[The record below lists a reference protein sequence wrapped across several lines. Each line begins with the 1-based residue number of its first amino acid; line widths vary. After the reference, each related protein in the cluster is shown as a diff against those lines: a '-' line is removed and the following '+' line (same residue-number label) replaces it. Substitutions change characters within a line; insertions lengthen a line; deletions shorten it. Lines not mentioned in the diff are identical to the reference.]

1 MNGFINVLKP
11 VGATASDMVVCI
23 KHILHEK
30 KIGHL
35 GTLDPGASGVLPV
48 ALGLGTKLFDF
59 LTDKTKKYRAF
70 FTFGK
75 TTDTLD
81 SYGNIAFD
89 KGSIPSANQLQAVL
103 NGFKGEFDQVPPIYS
118 AKSVGGVR
126 AYKLARDGIQVKLK
140 PRKINIYDINLIA
153 QKTDDTFVLDITCGG
168 GTYIRSIVRDIADN
182 LNTVGYMSGLIRLQS
197 GCFDIEQAYTIDEIR
212 TLKEQCITDIMYPL
226 SDVEEYCFNEKF
238 YEDLDCGRKIK
249 CPFKNGFRKI
259 YCRDTFF
266 GLGQNVNGLLKISYY
281 LKNAF

>member
-140 PRKINIYDINLIA
+140 PRKINIYEINLIA
-153 QKTDDTFVLDITCGG
+153 KKTDDTFVLDITCGG
-168 GTYIRSIVRDIADN
+168 GTYIRSIVRDIADK

-212 TLKEQCITDIMYPL
+212 ALKQQCITDVMYPL
-226 SDVEEYCFNEKF
+226 SDVEEYCFDEKF

>member
-168 GTYIRSIVRDIADN
+168 GTYIRSIVRDIADK

-212 TLKEQCITDIMYPL
+212 ALKQQCITDIMYPL
-226 SDVEEYCFNEKF
+226 SDVEEYCFDEKF

>member
-23 KHILHEK
+23 KHILHER

-168 GTYIRSIVRDIADN
+168 GTYIRSIVRDIADK

-212 TLKEQCITDIMYPL
+212 ALKQQCITDVMYPL
-226 SDVEEYCFNEKF
+226 SDVEEYCFDEKF

>member
-1 MNGFINVLKP
+1 M
-11 VGATASDMVVCI
+11 
-23 KHILHEK
+23 
-30 KIGHL
+30 
-35 GTLDPGASGVLPV
+35 GTLYPGASVVFQV
-48 ALGLGTKLFDF
+48 AMGMGTKLFDF

-103 NGFKGEFDQVPPIYS
+103 NGFKGEFDQIPPMYS

-168 GTYIRSIVRDIADN
+168 GTYIRSIVRDIADK

-226 SDVEEYCFNEKF
+226 SDVEEYCFDEKF